1 MTAPALTACAGF
13 LVAVLWMDLMFDSQV
28 RGSGN
33 EVLDESV
40 LASIAGYYHRATTT
54 SRPRG
59 ALIAAVMAALLGLLG
74 VHAVIGDAPGWLLVV
89 SAALAGGPILLA
101 LGRTVPNAV
110 RLGSRRDDP
119 AEQSR
124 LARAVYRDHLI
135 CLAGM
140 TAFLLLWVGRTLDQ
154 GLGT

>member
-33 EVLDESV
+33 EMLDESV

-101 LGRTVPNAV
+101 LGGTVSGEHGTGVAKRAYLEAQRGPDAL
-110 RLGSRRDDP
+110 RAMKSIKAAMDP
-119 AEQSR
+119 
-124 LARAVYRDHLI
+124 LNILNPGKI
-135 CLAGM
+135 FG
-140 TAFLLLWVGRTLDQ
+140 
-154 GLGT
+154 